1 MAACNRVLLGKR
13 DSQNFGLYVSR
24 PGRNV
29 LSCSRED
36 LIIAAGDL
44 RDAVLHAQLD
54 LTINAS
60 SSTAWVAQ
68 TASFTNLNYIPFVLW
83 SQVGSDADTLA
94 GVDWYFNL
102 QLLAGIYQHGSRFG
116 LEVTTTSVKVFHSSG
131 ASLSGSGAET
141 FRVLV
146 FRIPAAA

>member
-13 DSQNFGLYVSR
+13 DSKNFGLYVSR
-24 PGRNV
+24 PGRDV
-29 LSCSRED
+29 LNCPRED
-36 LIIAAGDL
+36 LIISAGDL
-44 RDAVLHAQLD
+44 RDAVLHAQMD

-60 SSTAWVAQ
+60 SSTAWIAQ

-83 SQVGSDADTLA
+83 SQVGSDSDTLA
-94 GVDWYFNL
+94 GVSWVFNL
-102 QLLAGIYQHGSRFG
+102 QLFAGIYQHGSTYG
-116 LEVTTTSVKVFHSSG
+116 LEVTSSGVKVFVSVNTQLSS
-131 ASLSGSGAET
+131 AQT

>member
-24 PGRNV
+24 PGRDV
-29 LSCSRED
+29 LSCPRED
-36 LIIAAGDL
+36 LIISAGDL
-44 RDAVLHAQLD
+44 RDAVLHAQMD

-60 SSTAWVAQ
+60 SSTAWIAQ

-83 SQVGSDADTLA
+83 SQVGSDSDTLA
-94 GVDWYFNL
+94 GVSWYFNL
-102 QLLAGIYQHGSRFG
+102 QLFAGIYQHGSTYG
-116 LEVTTTSVKVFHSSG
+116 LEVTSTGVKVFVSVNAQLSS
-131 ASLSGSGAET
+131 AQT